1 MQESKSPLAMDKE
14 RQKIENIFISKA
26 AVVAALTAAVDF
38 SQRPIT
44 FSIFVC
50 CIKCSLSRHLEGKMA
65 I

>member
-14 RQKIENIFISKA
+14 RQKIENIFISK
-26 AVVAALTAAVDF
+26 AALTAAVDF

>member
-26 AVVAALTAAVDF
+26 AVAALTAAVDF